1 MIKNIIF
8 DFDGVLVDSEK
19 LVGRAFAQYL
29 VDRNIPFSEEEFA
42 LYAGKKTIH
51 IIQELS
57 VKFNIENQKIFFDD
71 IMKIALDIFV
81 NELTPVPGAEN
92 FLKNSNCNFFIGSN
106 SMKERILIGLKKVN
120 FENYF
125 KEDKIFSFDMVSNPK
140 PEPDVYL
147 KVIETYKLNKD
158 ETIVIEDSAVGVTA
172 GVKAGVKVIGLTA
185 GGHWSPNRSKQ
196 ELLDAGA
203 DLIIDN
209 YIDLSNKITDL

>member
-57 VKFNIENQKIFFDD
+57 VKFNIENQKNFFDD

-120 FENYF
+120 FESYF

-158 ETIVIEDSAVGVTA
+158 ETIIIEDSAVGVTA
-172 GVKAGVKVIGLTA
+172 GVKAGVKVIGFTA
-185 GGHWSPNRSKQ
+185 GGHWHENRDEK
-196 ELLDAGA
+196 ELLAAGA
-203 DLIIDN
+203 IFVTND
-209 YIDLSNKITDL
+209 YNKIDKIIEQY